1 MLNLSDAFYFVQVV
15 DQGGFASAARKLDLP
30 KSTLSHRVGELELAL
45 GVRLLNRTSRQVA
58 LTQTGEEFY
67 RHATDLIASATQ
79 VEEAIRSGLKEPS
92 GVIRLTTTTEL
103 SEYVL
108 CDLLPTFLAR
118 HPKVRITEEATDR
131 VVDIIAEGFD
141 VAIRGHNAA
150 LADSSLIQRHIAKA
164 PWMLFAGATYLDGS
178 GAPTEPDDLDRHTAL
193 ALSRP
198 GMTTWQLTRT
208 GHETRSISLTPRFRT
223 NNMVSLKVATCA
235 NLGVAALPAYI
246 CRREIEDGS
255 LVPVLPDWRVMDASF
270 SVLIPY
276 RLGVPP
282 GVRALLDFL
291 AAELPKSLRSDL
303 PAQSLDGITR

>member
-1 MLNLSDAFYFVQVV
+1 MLNLSDAYYFVQVV

-30 KSTLSHRVGELELAL
+30 KSTLSHRIGELELAL

-67 RHATDLIASATQ
+67 RHASDLIANAAK
-79 VEEAIRSGLKEPS
+79 VEEVIRSGLKEPS
-92 GVIRLTTTTEL
+92 GVIRVTTTTEL

-108 CDLLPTFLAR
+108 CDLLPAFLAR

-131 VVDIIAEGFD
+131 IVDIIAEGFD
-141 VAIRGHNAA
+141 VAIRGHNSA

-164 PWMLFAGATYLDGS
+164 PWILFAGARYLKDM
-178 GAPTEPDDLDRHTAL
+178 GAPTEPGELERQTAL

-198 GMTTWQLTRT
+198 GMTVWQLTRP
-208 GHETRSISLTPRFRT
+208 GHETRSVPLTPRFRT
-223 NNMVSLKVATCA
+223 NSMVSLKMATCA
-235 NLGVAALPAYI
+235 NLGIAALPGYI

-291 AAELPKSLRSDL
+291 AAELPKALRFDD
-303 PAQSLDGITR
+303 PARGAGDTP

>member
-1 MLNLSDAFYFVQVV
+1 MLNLSDAYYFIQVV

-67 RHATDLIASATQ
+67 RHAADLIANAAQ
-79 VEEAIRSGLKEPS
+79 VEEAIRSGLKEPT
-92 GVIRLTTTTEL
+92 GVIRVTTTTEL

-131 VVDIIAEGFD
+131 IVDIIAEGFD
-141 VAIRGHNAA
+141 VAIRGHNSA

-164 PWMLFAGATYLDGS
+164 PWILFAGARYLNDM
-178 GAPTEPDDLDRHTAL
+178 GAPADPGALKRHTAL

-198 GMTTWQLTRT
+198 GMAVWNLTRP
-208 GHETRSISLTPRFRT
+208 GHATCSVSLTPRFRT
-223 NNMVSLKVATCA
+223 NSMVSLKVATCA
-235 NLGVAALPAYI
+235 NLGIAALPAYI

-282 GVRALLDFL
+282 SVRALLDFL
-291 AAELPKSLRSDL
+291 AAELPKALRSDD
-303 PAQSLDGITR
+303 PAGTS